1 MNYREQEDGRG
12 YAVIGRSAWP
22 IDQCTKVEMLQ
33 EGSISGMVFQRG
45 DVVWIP
51 TDSLLL
57 YPHRLVSDE
66 PPEQTPPT
74 APPVIIPDPPPDP
87 VPAPERPEESLAPLL
102 SPEAPTPPPPTKT
115 KRSLF
120 GGSKKKEPS
129 R

>member
-1 MNYREQEDGRG
+1 MNYREQEDCEEG
-12 YAVIGRSAWP
+12 YVVVGHARTRWP
-22 IDQCTKVEMLQ
+22 VSQCAKVEMLQ

-66 PPEQTPPT
+66 PPEETPPT
-74 APPVIIPDPPPDP
+74 VPPVIIPDPPPDP
-87 VPAPERPEESLAPLL
+87 VPAPERPEESLAPRL
-102 SPEAPTPPPPTKT
+102 SAEAPTPPLPTKT

-120 GGSKKKEPS
+120 GGKAK